1 MYYDQSWG
9 FNGVN
14 SINPEAKNF
23 TASAAP
29 LAGGNGTGQSVI
41 EAHTLVFMDNGEKQK
56 EAVRLLVEYLVT
68 PEVLNDYL
76 ADITP
81 AYPAR
86 KSMKD
91 IEAVVESSILKGAA
105 NSLEKT
111 RPTTFIP
118 AMNDLN
124 LELTTLAQSI
134 TVGDKDID
142 SAIKDFKTAANALI
156 D

>member
-1 MYYDQSWG
+1 M
-9 FNGVN
+9 
-14 SINPEAKNF
+14 
-23 TASAAP
+23 
-29 LAGGNGTGQSVI
+29 L
-41 EAHTLVFMDNGEKQK
+41 MDNGEKQK

-86 KSMKD
+86 QSMKD
-91 IEAVVESSILKGAA
+91 IEAVVNSSVLKGAA
-105 NSLEKT
+105 NSLDKA
-111 RPTTFIP
+111 RPTPFIP

-124 LELTTLAQSI
+124 LELTTLAQAI
-134 TVGDKDID
+134 TVGGKDID
-142 SAIKDFKTAANALI
+142 TALEEFKTAANALI